1 MTFKGDVY
9 RYAKRYFF
17 KNTTFVDRTI
27 VTFESVCEEIALE
40 VRARTEGEIDNS
52 LGEIKV
58 QSDAFRR
65 ERELIRSR
73 FRFDEADLRLFS
85 FCERLMVFIDH
96 RKEVMMKGF
105 FYIFTILHSLC
116 DDAGIDFDTLQS
128 FTSDEIESW
137 LKGEFEL
144 SKDII
149 KERSGGVLVLY
160 QGRISALFTG
170 EKARVVFQKYLDS
183 PKDSTDGPLIGTVA
197 SHGKE
202 KVYTGRV
209 KIVKD
214 PARDGFAVGEILVA
228 SMTRIEFV
236 PLMKRA
242 LVIITD
248 EGGIAC
254 HAAIVSREL
263 GVPCI
268 IGTKIATQVLHDG
281 DLVEVDADH
290 GVVRIVE
297 KE

>member
-1 MTFKGDVY
+1 M
-9 RYAKRYFF
+9 
-17 KNTTFVDRTI
+17 
-27 VTFESVCEEIALE
+27 
-40 VRARTEGEIDNS
+40 
-52 LGEIKV
+52 
-58 QSDAFRR
+58 
-65 ERELIRSR
+65 
-73 FRFDEADLRLFS
+73 
-85 FCERLMVFIDH
+85 
-96 RKEVMMKGF
+96 
-105 FYIFTILHSLC
+105 
-116 DDAGIDFDTLQS
+116 
-128 FTSDEIESW
+128 
-137 LKGEFEL
+137 
-144 SKDII
+144 
-149 KERSGGVLVLY
+149 
-160 QGRISALFTG
+160 
-170 EKARVVFQKYLDS
+170 
-183 PKDSTDGPLIGTVA
+183 
-197 SHGKE
+197 
-202 KVYTGRV
+202 